1 MLLFVFIQPF
11 TIIPTP
17 IRVAESSRTVVQL
30 RLAPKIK
37 CLSSIVQMHGLDRTR
52 GNTAP
57 AQDIALHTIVSN
69 RVTPNQGHRTA
80 FAVSFLHGFLGLMQG
95 VRHDEWVDAREQS
108 GKKTC
113 GCANTLVDLCNS
125 RAGGLWSLLGV
136 SKMAGLVWKSHG
148 MKTVTMKAPVDFP
161 LAVSYHF
168 VHHLANR
175 RRARKHG
182 SISSCASFPAAAA
195 TRPPS
200 FTDPPAAVEVEWC
213 SCRSMNRSLHKV
225 TANTLAL
232 CHL

>member
-1 MLLFVFIQPF
+1 MSSVSRLVRLLFVIAWWCTWPKLTTTTWHMEFMLLFVFIQPF

-108 GKKTC
+108 GKKNVWLRQYF
-113 GCANTLVDLCNS
+113 GRLVQLS
-125 RAGGLWSLLGV
+125 RGRSLVFTRGEQDGWPGLEVARHENGHDEGACRFSPGGLLS
-136 SKMAGLVWKSHG
+136 
-148 MKTVTMKAPVDFP
+148 F
-161 LAVSYHF
+161 
-168 VHHLANR
+168 
-175 RRARKHG
+175 
-182 SISSCASFPAAAA
+182 CASSRQPPQGKE
-195 TRPPS
+195 TRVY
-200 FTDPPAAVEVEWC
+200 F
-213 SCRSMNRSLHKV
+213 
-225 TANTLAL
+225 
-232 CHL
+232 